1 MTTTFDGKRA
11 LVTGASSGI
20 GEAVAMI
27 LLQQGAQ
34 VICVGRQKPRLQR
47 VADQFPGM
55 AIPVVADL
63 SSQTAIE
70 ALVDEVRAM
79 PGGLDIL
86 VNNAGHNDGG
96 STDFAS
102 GNYTGWNDILTVNLG
117 AMMQL
122 THGLIP
128 LLRARPPGHVVNV
141 GSIVSRMSAPN
152 MAAYMASKHGV
163 HGFCEALR
171 ADYDDGSLRVTE
183 IIPGT
188 VRTGF
193 AERRW
198 GGRNEADAFYERMP
212 SHLTAE
218 DIAQSIVWALSQP
231 ASVTINEIVVT
242 PTRRR

>member
-1 MTTTFDGKRA
+1 MTIAFEGKRV

-20 GEAVAMI
+20 GEAVTTD
-27 LLQQGAQ
+27 LLARGAQ
-34 VICVGRQKPRLQR
+34 VICVARKTASLQR
-47 VADQFPGM
+47 IAARFPDM
-55 AIPVVADL
+55 AIPLAADL

-70 ALVDEVRAM
+70 ALVDEVRGM

-96 STDFAS
+96 STDFAA
-102 GNYTGWNDILTVNLG
+102 GNHADWNDILAVNLG

-128 LLRARPPGHVVNV
+128 LLRARPPGHVLNV

-198 GGRNEADAFYERMP
+198 GGRSEGDAFYDRMP
-212 SHLTAE
+212 SHLTAD
-218 DIAQSIVWALSQP
+218 DIARSIVWALGQP
-231 ASVTINEIVVT
+231 ASVTVNEIVVT

>member
-1 MTTTFDGKRA
+1 MTMTFEGKRV

-20 GEAVAMI
+20 GEAVTTM
-27 LLQQGAQ
+27 LLERGAQ
-34 VICVGRQKPRLQR
+34 VICVGRKKSSLQDI
-47 VADQFPGM
+47 ADSYPDM
-55 AIPVVADL
+55 AIPLAADL

-70 ALVDEVRAM
+70 ALVDAVRGM

-102 GNYTGWNDILTVNLG
+102 GSHADWNDVLTVNLS

-122 THGLIP
+122 THGLLP

-141 GSIVSRMSAPN
+141 GSIVSRMSASN
-152 MAAYMASKHGV
+152 MAAYIASKHGV

-198 GGRNEADAFYERMP
+198 GGRSKADAFYDRTP
-212 SHLTAE
+212 SHLTAD
-218 DIAQSIVWALSQP
+218 DIAQSIVWALGQP
-231 ASVTINEIVVT
+231 DSATINEIVVT

>member
-1 MTTTFDGKRA
+1 MNGRFEGKCA

-20 GEAVAMI
+20 GEAIAAI
-27 LLQQGAQ
+27 LLEQGAR
-34 VICVGRQKPRLQR
+34 VICVGRKKHGLQQI
-47 VADQFPGM
+47 ADRFPDT
-55 AIPVVADL
+55 AIPATADL
-63 SSQTAIE
+63 SSPTEIE
-70 ALVDEVRAM
+70 ALVDVVRNM

-102 GNYTGWNDILTVNLG
+102 GKHADWNDILTVNLG

-152 MAAYMASKHGV
+152 MTAYMASKHGV

-212 SHLTAE
+212 SHLTSE

>member
-1 MTTTFDGKRA
+1 MTMTFDGKRA

-20 GEAVAMI
+20 GQAVAAV
-27 LLQQGAQ
+27 LLERGAQ
-34 VICVGRQKPRLQR
+34 VICVGRRRPSLQHI
-47 VADQFPGM
+47 ADRFPDM
-55 AIPVVADL
+55 AIPVAADL

-70 ALVDEVRAM
+70 ALVDVVRGM
-79 PGGLDIL
+79 PGGLNIL

-102 GNYTGWNDILTVNLG
+102 ASHADWKDVLTVNLS

-122 THGLIP
+122 THDLIP
-128 LLRARPPGHVVNV
+128 FLRVQPPGDVVNV

-152 MAAYMASKHGV
+152 MTAYMASKHGV

-183 IIPGT
+183 ILPGT

-198 GGRNEADAFYERMP
+198 GGRSEADTFYDRMP

>member
-1 MTTTFDGKRA
+1 MTTAFEGKRA
-11 LVTGASSGI
+11 LVTGASGGI
-20 GEAVAMI
+20 GDAVARI
-27 LLQQGAQ
+27 LLQQGAR
-34 VICVGRQKPRLQR
+34 VICVGRKKESLEDI
-47 VADQFPGM
+47 ANEFPDTV
-55 AIPVVADL
+55 IPAVADL
-63 SSQTAIE
+63 SSPAAID
-70 ALVDEVRAM
+70 ALVDRVRGI

-86 VNNAGHNDGG
+86 INNAGHNDGG

-102 GNYTGWNDILTVNLG
+102 GRHADWSDILTVNLG

-122 THGLIP
+122 THGLIA
-128 LLRARPPGHVVNV
+128 LLRERPPGHLVNV

-152 MAAYMASKHGV
+152 MTAYIASKHGV

-198 GGRNEADAFYERMP
+198 GGRNEADAFYDRMP
-212 SHLTAE
+212 SHLTAD

-231 ASVTINEIVVT
+231 ASVSINEIVVM

>member
-1 MTTTFDGKRA
+1 MTAIFEGKHV

-20 GEAVAMI
+20 GQAVVKI
-27 LLQQGAQ
+27 LLKRGAR
-34 VICVGRQKPRLQR
+34 VICVGRKKDRLQDI
-47 VADQFPGM
+47 VNGFPDM
-55 AIPVVADL
+55 AMPVEADL
-63 SSQTAIE
+63 SSQTSIE
-70 ALVDEVRAM
+70 ALVGTVRGIS
-79 PGGLDIL
+79 GGLDIL

-102 GNYTGWNDILTVNLG
+102 GSHADWNDILTVNLG

-128 LLRARPPGHVVNV
+128 LLRTRPPGHVVNV

-152 MAAYMASKHGV
+152 MTAYMASKHGV

-198 GGRNEADAFYERMP
+198 GGRNEADAFYDRMP

>member
-1 MTTTFDGKRA
+1 MTVIFEGKRV

-20 GEAVAMI
+20 GHAAAE
-27 LLQQGAQ
+27 LLLERGAQ
-34 VICVGRQKPRLQR
+34 VICVGRKNDSLQDI
-47 VADQFPGM
+47 AGKFPER
-55 AIPVVADL
+55 AIALAADL
-63 SSQTAIE
+63 ASQADIE
-70 ALVDEVRAM
+70 RLVGTVRGM

-102 GNYTGWNDILTVNLG
+102 GHHTDWSDILTVNLG

-128 LLRARPPGHVVNV
+128 LLRARPPGHIVNV

-152 MAAYMASKHGV
+152 MTAYTASKHGV

-198 GGRNEADAFYERMP
+198 GGRNEADAFYGRMP

-218 DIAQSIVWALSQP
+218 DIAQSIIWALSQP

>member
-1 MTTTFDGKRA
+1 MTMTFEGKRV

-20 GEAVAMI
+20 GQAVATI
-27 LLQQGAQ
+27 LLEQGAR
-34 VICVGRQKPRLQR
+34 VICVGRKKSSLQDT
-47 VADQFPGM
+47 ADKFPDM
-55 AIPVVADL
+55 AIPLVADL
-63 SSQTAIE
+63 SSAMEIE
-70 ALVDEVRAM
+70 ALVGVVGGM

-102 GNYTGWNDILTVNLG
+102 GSHADWNDVLTVNLG

-198 GGRNEADAFYERMP
+198 GGRNEADAFYDRMP
-212 SHLTAE
+212 SHLTAD
-218 DIAQSIVWALSQP
+218 DIAQSIVWALGQP
-231 ASVTINEIVVT
+231 ASVTINEIVVM